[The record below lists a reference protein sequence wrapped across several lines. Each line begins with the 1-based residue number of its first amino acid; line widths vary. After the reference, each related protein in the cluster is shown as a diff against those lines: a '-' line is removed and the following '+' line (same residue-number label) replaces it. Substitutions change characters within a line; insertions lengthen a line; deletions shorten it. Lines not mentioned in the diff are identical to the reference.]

1 MRQTPPSMAST
12 RRRLPLRRRRALAA
26 LGAGLLLAFSLPPWG
41 WWPSALVGLVLLDRA
56 MAGASGRERFRR
68 GWLTG
73 VGLLAPSTIWIGA
86 FTPPGYLIEVV
97 AYSAILGVILIA
109 CPSSRWRWVALP
121 GAWAVFEAIKGR
133 WPFGGVPLSELAV
146 GQVAGPLGG
155 LARIGG
161 ILLVG
166 LVTVAAGMAIA
177 AAVRR
182 AWVPAGV
189 GALLVVAAIAAAAV
203 APRGEPTGETITVAY
218 VQGGGE
224 QGTTDEETDD
234 REVFLTHLRATEQVP
249 VGTDLT
255 VWPENVVN
263 VDGPI
268 ETVREGR
275 ELAALAREKETTLI
289 AGVVEGIEDD
299 DEHFYNAAVVF
310 GPDGEII
317 GRYDKVRRVPFGEF
331 VPFRG
336 FLENI
341 VGDALPSKDAI
352 AGEESN
358 TLDLD
363 AVRPGTTGSGTGDG
377 SCGEDHPVESDPTI
391 DCPAGRVGIV
401 ISWEV
406 FFGDRARDAV
416 NGRGRPAELLL
427 NPTNGSSYSGT
438 LVQSQQISHSRLRAI
453 ETGRWTV
460 QVAPTGF
467 SAFVTDEGDVLDRSG
482 VSEQRVEVRE
492 VPLREGRTLWLIW
505 GAWPQFLFAVAPDR
519 RGQRRRPRDPL
530 PPSAGTTPVAA
541 ATPSS
546 PATRL
551 TRRAS
556 RSDTPDAHP

>member
-1 MRQTPPSMAST
+1 MAPT
-12 RRRLPLRRRRALAA
+12 RRRLSLRRRRALAA

-41 WWPSALVGLVLLDRA
+41 WWPSALAGLVLLDRA

-97 AYSAILGVILIA
+97 AYSAILGAILIA

-166 LVTVAAGMAIA
+166 TVTVAAGMAIA
-177 AAVRR
+177 AALRR
-182 AWVPAGV
+182 AWVPAAV
-189 GALLVVAAIAAAAV
+189 GAGLVVGAIGLAAL
-203 APRGEPTGETITVAY
+203 APQGEPTGESISVAY

-275 ELAALAREKETTLI
+275 ELAAMAREKETTLI

-299 DEHFYNAAVVF
+299 DERFSNASVVF
-310 GPDGEII
+310 GPDGRVI

-331 VPFRG
+331 VPFRPL
-336 FLENI
+336 LESL

-352 AGEESN
+352 PGEESN
-358 TLDLD
+358 TLD
-363 AVRPGTTGSGTGDG
+363 T
-377 SCGEDHPVESDPTI
+377 
-391 DCPAGRVGIV
+391 PAGRMGVV

-406 FFGDRARDAV
+406 FFGDRGRDAV
-416 NGRGRPAELLL
+416 NGRGRPADLLL

-438 LVQSQQISHSRLRAI
+438 LVQSQQIAHSRLRAI

-482 VSEQRVEVRE
+482 VSEQRVEVRD
-492 VPLREGRTLWLIW
+492 VPLREGRTLWLVW
-505 GAWPQFLFAVAPDR
+505 GAWPPFLAAVGLIVAANVGDR
-519 RGQRRRPRDPL
+519 VTRARRH
-530 PPSAGTTPVAA
+530 GTTPVE
-541 ATPSS
+541 
-546 PATRL
+546 
-551 TRRAS
+551 
-556 RSDTPDAHP
+556 PDAELAPTA